1 MGSLAEPDDLLMA
14 VLPEASRS
22 YPVWVEAGQVAAFRR
37 AVGEL
42 EAQPESGAVAPPTF
56 LMAADLFDPE
66 YQRRPRAGQDWPDGA
81 NQRAGGGS
89 HQPGGGAGFHAEQ
102 TFTYHR
108 HPRAGDVL
116 TATVRP
122 GRRWEKAGRRGGR
135 LLFTETLT
143 DFTDEAGELVAT
155 ASFVSVGTERVPG

>member
-1 MGSLAEPDDLLMA
+1 MPTDGAEQQ
-14 VLPEASRS
+14 RS

-42 EAQPESGAVAPPTF
+42 EAQPGPDAVAPPTF
-56 LMAADLFDPE
+56 LMAADLFDPD
-66 YQRRPRAGQDWPDGA
+66 YQRRPRAGQDWPGGA
-81 NQRAGGGS
+81 NQ
-89 HQPGGGAGFHAEQ
+89 PTGGGAGFHAEQ

-108 HPRAGDVL
+108 HPRVGDVL

-143 DFTDEAGELVAT
+143 DFTDQDGELVAT

>member
-1 MGSLAEPDDLLMA
+1 MMA
-14 VLPEASRS
+14 MSRS
-22 YPVWVEAGQVAAFRR
+22 YPVAVEAGQVAAFRR

-42 EAQPESGAVAPPTF
+42 EASPEPGAIAPPTF

-66 YQRRPRAGQDWPDGA
+66 YQRRPRAGQDWP
-81 NQRAGGGS
+81 GGGNTRE
-89 HQPGGGAGFHAEQ
+89 GGGAGFHAEQ

-108 HPRAGDVL
+108 HPRAGEAL

-122 GRRWEKAGRRGGR
+122 GRRWEKAGRRGGQ

-155 ASFVSVGTERVPG
+155 ASFVSVGTERKPEA

>member
-1 MGSLAEPDDLLMA
+1 MTDSSELT
-14 VLPEASRS
+14 RS
-22 YPVWVEAGQVAAFRR
+22 YQVPVEAGQVAAFRR

-42 EAQPESGAVAPPTF
+42 EAQPEPDAIAPPTF
-56 LMAADLFDPE
+56 LMAADLFDPD
-66 YQRRPRAGQDWPDGA
+66 YQRRPRAGQDWPGGA
-81 NQRAGGGS
+81 NQPAGE
-89 HQPGGGAGFHAEQ
+89 GAGFHAEQ

-108 HPRAGDVL
+108 HPRVADVL

-143 DFTDEAGELVAT
+143 EFVDESGELVAT
-155 ASFVSVGTERVPG
+155 ASFVSVGTERKPDGSA